1 MNLSGECVGHRT
13 NEKLLW
19 GQGAG
24 ILPPARPLSAAVQT
38 FLGSGARPSCT
49 EAAGRASAAR
59 GQGNG
64 SSPLSL
70 TVAEEPGRG

>member
-19 GQGAG
+19 GQGAR
-24 ILPPARPLSAAVQT
+24 ILPRPALVGSSADLA
-38 FLGSGARPSCT
+38 GSGARPSCT